1 MADAVP
7 ATGWNYQYPNTDGT
21 YTRIVG
27 SSLDDLYTQVARY
40 TLPVPN
46 LTTLAQI
53 VAYDAQVNAV
63 IPQIQPQVDAYLATL
78 NTSVQNCYQQYK
90 PCYNIDYL
98 EGNFFDDGIGINA
111 G

>member
-7 ATGWNYQYPNTDGT
+7 ATGWNYQYPNSDGT
-21 YTRIVG
+21 FTRIVG

-46 LTTLAQI
+46 LTTLPQI

-63 IPQIQPQVDAYLATL
+63 IPQIQPQVDVYLADL
-78 NTSVQNCYQQYK
+78 PNSVYSCYQQERYY
-90 PCYNIDYL
+90 CTC
-98 EGNFFDDGIGINA
+98 
-111 G
+111 